1 MIKFKYNEKVER
13 EVFEDFVKK
22 NRPRE
27 IYEMVARELESV
39 PISTDNILIQNQLK
53 YIKTVWE
60 EAEQN
65 FYTKLGAFYNSK
77 IEVPDLVCYLIRLS
91 IFPYKYKGEDQ
102 HFTASLFGSPAERN
116 RIIMHELCHYFQP
129 IELHTDIKEAI
140 PVILNDH
147 KEFQMF
153 SVDKGSKSEEEQKW
167 RKIVWDIYI
176 AGGNIY
182 DVEKLTKE
190 HRQ

>member
-1 MIKFKYNEKVER
+1 MIKFDYNKEIER
-13 EVFEDFVKK
+13 EIFEDFVKK

-27 IYEMVARELESV
+27 IYEMVEKELNSV
-39 PISTDNILIQNQLK
+39 PISKDDILIQNQLK
-53 YIKTVWE
+53 YIKTAWE
-60 EAEQN
+60 EVEQN
-65 FYTKLGAFYNSK
+65 FYAKLGAFYNSK
-77 IEVPDLVCYLIRLS
+77 IEAPNLICYLTRLS
-91 IFPYKYKGEDQ
+91 IFPYQYKGECQ
-102 HFTASLFGSPAERN
+102 HFTAPLFGSPAERN

-129 IELHTDIKEAI
+129 IELPKDVKEAI

-167 RKIVWDIYI
+167 RKIVWDIYT

-182 DVEKLTKE
+182 AVKKLLGKTE
-190 HRQ
+190 